1 MKIPVSTAQ
10 LCYLSAFALAVG
22 CISPVQAAGTYPD
35 HPIRMIVPAAPGGLL
50 DVTTRLVARRMSEE
64 LGVSIIVDNRPGGE
78 TLVGTQVVK
87 NAQPDGYTVL
97 SQANNMT
104 ARPAFYKDPGYDLM
118 KDFTPVGPMI
128 RAPLVML
135 VPSSG
140 PKTFGEWVAQAR
152 AQPNKI
158 AFASGGIGTPQYVAA
173 ALLQHDARLSLLHV
187 PYSGNGAAMPDVMGG
202 RVNMIFDGYGSCAG
216 YIKSQKLHPLGVTSG
231 NRLADLPSVPT
242 IAEEGYPNYNYF
254 LWLGLFAPAGTSPET
269 VQRLSD
275 ALHKALN
282 NKDLAERFHTEG
294 SEPMMMTPAEFG
306 NFLNQDL
313 SQMSQLV
320 KEAGI
325 QKH

>member
-1 MKIPVSTAQ
+1 MKILGSTAQ
-10 LCYLSAFALAVG
+10 LRRLGALALAVA
-22 CISPVQAAGTYPD
+22 CTFPVHAAGVYPD

-50 DVTTRLVARRMSEE
+50 DVTTRLVARKMSEA

-118 KDFTPVGPMI
+118 KDFVPVGPMI

-135 VPSSG
+135 VPPTG

-152 AQPNKI
+152 AQPDKV

-173 ALLQHDARLSLLHV
+173 ALLQHDAKLSLLHV

-202 RVNMIFDGYGSCAG
+202 RVNMIFDGYGSSVG

-231 NRLADLPSVPT
+231 NRLADLPGVPT
-242 IAEEGYPNYNYF
+242 IAEQGYPNYNYY
-254 LWLGLFAPAGTSPET
+254 LWLGLFAPTGTPPDA

-275 ALHKALN
+275 ALHKALTSQ
-282 NKDLAERFHTEG
+282 DLAERFRTEG

-306 NFLNQDL
+306 EFLDRDL

-325 QKH
+325 QKR